1 MTTLFFI
8 TFFQMLKKQIKNNI
22 FLIKKKSGCGDLGRG
37 VYSQKYTY
45 GNIWTW
51 QIN

>member
-8 TFFQMLKKQIKNNI
+8 TFFQLLKKQIKNI

-45 GNIWTW
+45 GNI
-51 QIN
+51 